1 MDDCTNSEVSSD
13 AVCTIG
19 LQLNEECHKKVYCK
33 TVGVISASSI
43 STEQRKLL
51 EWRTGLS
58 IDDDSKIC
66 CHHEK
71 MYLARFESLQKY
83 CCDPKNIH
91 KRKITSKWFVLANQ
105 C

>member
-43 STEQRKLL
+43 STK
-51 EWRTGLS
+51 
-58 IDDDSKIC
+58 
-66 CHHEK
+66 HEK
-71 MYLARFESLQKY
+71 MYLARYESLQKY

-91 KRKITSKWFVLANQ
+91 KQKITSGL